1 MNAQTLTI
9 GEVTVG
15 DRLPELA
22 VPITRTLI
30 VAGALATR
38 DYEDVH
44 HDPQRAIER
53 GTPDVYMSIN
63 NTNGL
68 IGRYITDWAG
78 PGAVLTRLATRLGV
92 PNFPGDTMT
101 LNGQVTGKT
110 ADTVR
115 VAVTGTNSRGAH
127 ATSEITIRL
136 DPGSPR

>member
-1 MNAQTLTI
+1 MNPRTLTMN
-9 GEVTVG
+9 EVTVG

-38 DYEDVH
+38 YYEDVH

-68 IGRYITDWAG
+68 IGRYITDWSG
-78 PGAVLTRLATRLGV
+78 PGGVLTRLATRLGV

-101 LNGQVTGKT
+101 LTGEVTGKT

-127 ATSEITIRL
+127 ATSEVTVRL
-136 DPGSPR
+136 GPGSPR

>member
-1 MNAQTLTI
+1 LSARTLTI
-9 GEVTVG
+9 SEVTVG

-68 IGRYITDWAG
+68 IGRYVTDWAG
-78 PGAVLTRLATRLGV
+78 PGAVLTRLATRLGT

-101 LNGQVTGKT
+101 LAGQVTGKT
-110 ADTVR
+110 DGTVR

-127 ATSEITIRL
+127 ATSEVTIRL
-136 DPGSPR
+136 GPGPAR

>member
-1 MNAQTLTI
+1 MNPRTLKI

-101 LNGQVTGKT
+101 LTGEVTGKT

-115 VAVTGTNSRGAH
+115 VAVTGSNSRGAH
-127 ATSEITIRL
+127 ATSEVTIRL
-136 DPGSPR
+136 GPGSPR

>member
-1 MNAQTLTI
+1 LNAHTLTI

-53 GTPDVYMSIN
+53 GTPDIYMSIN

-68 IGRYITDWAG
+68 IGRYVTDWAG
-78 PGAVLTRLATRLGV
+78 PAGVLTRLATRLGA

-101 LNGQVTGKT
+101 LAGQVVGKT
-110 ADTVR
+110 ADSVR
-115 VAVTGTNSRGAH
+115 IAITGRNSRGAH
-127 ATSEITIRL
+127 ATSEVTVRL
-136 DPGSPR
+136 GPGSPR

>member
-1 MNAQTLTI
+1 LNGRTLTI
-9 GEVTVG
+9 SEVTAG
-15 DRLPELA
+15 DRLPDLA

-38 DYEDVH
+38 DYQDVH
-44 HDPQRAIER
+44 HDPRRAIER

-78 PGAVLTRLATRLGV
+78 PGAVLTRLVTRLGV

-101 LNGQVTGKT
+101 LTGEVIGTT

-127 ATSEITIRL
+127 ATSEITVRL
-136 DPGSPR
+136 GQGSPR